1 MIPSS
6 LSTTENL
13 ETETDNS
20 KKSTKKTQES
30 ETESEIAEQVNER
43 SDDDDDEGGEDLF
56 PTTQSPVKS
65 ITFSRLKNRRTLKN
79 EKLAKQPN
87 EKSLNDNSLV
97 GKLAENQVNLEENE
111 IMIAEKVEEKSYNR
125 DDDDLFPTTNSP
137 MKMDT
142 RSIRGSRSLIDEKF
156 PEIFLKEKDES
167 ESMTS
172 EQDKEKSIHNVE
184 MGGDDNLVEILDE

>member
-30 ETESEIAEQVNER
+30 ETESETAEQVNER
-43 SDDDDDEGGEDLF
+43 SDDDDDEGEVDLF

-111 IMIAEKVEEKSYNR
+111 IMIAEKVEEKS
-125 DDDDLFPTTNSP
+125 DDNDLFPTTNSP

-142 RSIRGSRSLIDEKF
+142 
-156 PEIFLKEKDES
+156 
-167 ESMTS
+167 
-172 EQDKEKSIHNVE
+172 
-184 MGGDDNLVEILDE
+184 